1 MTTNPECL
9 LGVDLGTG
17 GCKLT
22 LVDTRGRIVGSSF
35 NEYKTHYPHHGWSEQ
50 APEDWYVTF
59 LATMAGL
66 LAETGLPGAAIVAL
80 AVDASTHNAVLMGKK
95 GDILRPCIM
104 WTDQR
109 SVAQVQDLERRVG
122 REILRI
128 TYNKVNPTWTLP
140 QLLWLRE
147 NEPAVMDRVD
157 RIFFTKDYLR
167 YRLTGTWETDHID
180 AQGSM
185 LFDGGKRQW
194 SQEIIAELGLPLS
207 VFPPLLPPTAIAGRL
222 TARAAR
228 EAGLTEGTPVIV
240 GTSDTAAEDY
250 GAGAIYPGQGIVKM
264 ATAGNVCI
272 MADEP
277 HPTPRGFNYPHVV
290 DGMWYI
296 MGATNS
302 CASANRWTRDTLGQ
316 WEREAAAAA
325 GNSPFR
331 LMDEEAARAPVGSDG
346 LFFHPYLLGERSP
359 YFDPYLRA
367 SFVGATMSHGKA
379 HFYRAVLEGI
389 AYSLRDSL
397 KVISELGLSFKDLR
411 IIGGGAKSPL
421 WRRIV
426 ADIMGM
432 PVMVPK
438 AGDASFGTALIAGV
452 GIGLFPDARTAAEQ
466 CVQFAEEILP
476 DRENHEK
483 YTKYFAI
490 YQKIHDQLAPVEKCI
505 HEAFV
510 ANR

>member
-1 MTTNPECL
+1 MISKPECL

-22 LVDTRGRIVGSSF
+22 LVDTQGSIIGSSF
-35 NEYKTHYPHHGWSEQ
+35 TEYKTYYPHHGWSEQ
-50 APEDWYVTF
+50 NPEDWYQTF
-59 LATMAGL
+59 LVTMAKL
-66 LAETGLPGAAIVAL
+66 LRETGLKGSNIIAL

-95 GDILRPCIM
+95 GEILRPCIM

-109 SVAQVQDLERRVG
+109 SVDQVRDLEKRRG
-122 REILRI
+122 GEILRI

-147 NEPAVMDRVD
+147 NEPDVMDRVE

-185 LFDGGKRQW
+185 LFDGGTRQW
-194 SQEIIAELGLPLS
+194 SAELIEELKLPLS
-207 VFPPLLPPTAIAGRL
+207 VFPPIVSPTALSGKI
-222 TARAAR
+222 TAEAAR
-228 EAGLTEGTPVIV
+228 ESGLLEGTPVVV

-272 MADEP
+272 MSDEP
-277 HPTPRGFNYPHVV
+277 HPTPKGFNYPHVV

-316 WEREAAAAA
+316 WEVEAAALRGKSA
-325 GNSPFR
+325 FQ
-331 LMDEEAARAPVGSDG
+331 LMDEEAAKAPVGADG

-367 SFVGATMSHGKA
+367 SFVGATMSHQKA

-389 AYSLRDSL
+389 AYSLLDSMQ
-397 KVISELGLSFKDLR
+397 VISELGLSFKDLR

-426 ADIMGM
+426 ADVMGM

-438 AGDASFGTALIAGV
+438 AGDASFGSALIAGV
-452 GIGLFPDARTAAEQ
+452 GIGLFPDARTAAER
-466 CVQFAEEILP
+466 CVQFEESITP

-483 YTKYFAI
+483 YGRYFAI
-490 YQKIHDQLAPVEKCI
+490 YQKIHDQLAPVEKLI
-505 HEAFV
+505 HETFV
-510 ANR
+510 TGT